1 MDELDG
7 ILLLST
13 YLFSQPLGAEH
24 RGYTAS
30 GGAGR
35 VIQDD
40 NLMLSSQLNSL
51 ESRVTLN

>member
-51 ESRVTLN
+51 EPRVTLA